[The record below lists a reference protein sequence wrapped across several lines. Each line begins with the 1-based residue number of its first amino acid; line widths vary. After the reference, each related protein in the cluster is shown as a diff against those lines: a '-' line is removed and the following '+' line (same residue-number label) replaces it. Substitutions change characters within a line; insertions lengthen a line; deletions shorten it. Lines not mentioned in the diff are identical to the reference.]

1 MLDAYLELVLAGLSG
16 WGRVEEIDCENL
28 FRQHHVSIWSPKSIN
43 QAIVRPHSISM
54 PPTTLQSE
62 IHRDRFIVELFVARS
77 CAKFRS
83 PTIT

>member
-1 MLDAYLELVLAGLSG
+1 MLYAYLELVLAGLSG

-43 QAIVRPHSISM
+43 QAIARHHSIST
-54 PPTTLQSE
+54 PPSTLQLE
-62 IHRDRFIVELFVARS
+62 IHGDRFIFELVVARF
-77 CAKFRS
+77 CAKFGS